1 MRGRNK
7 NCDPKFTSI
16 LIAIN
21 YHTFDHLPNKYSVLL
36 HQCLPIPATWLGSV
50 INHPII
56 INAKATLQLLRYG
69 KGTQAASSSHWILLS
84 FHWSCCLATAS
95 KVFLFT
101 SFYTILWILQ
111 RVRGNQRN
119 TSALQTAGCRD
130 TPSRPSK
137 CESIAQ
143 DQQTGRGFFIFKRRP
158 GASSREERRQP
169 PFIENTQ
176 CHHFIRYQVKKKKG
190 SELKWKLIR
199 FRNSRFLSLE
209 SYYILVTF
217 SPSKPNHHLK
227 TPSPS
232 SSHCCNYQLSWSGR
246 LTLSRAHGKQV

>member
-1 MRGRNK
+1 MAWLSHQSSN
-7 NCDPKFTSI
+7 
-16 LIAIN
+16 
-21 YHTFDHLPNKYSVLL
+21 H
-36 HQCLPIPATWLGSV
+36 HQCQSRPAT
-50 INHPII
+50 
-56 INAKATLQLLRYG
+56 
-69 KGTQAASSSHWILLS
+69 AAIWQRDSSSLLFALDS
-84 FHWSCCLATAS
+84 SQLPLVMLPGHSLQGIP
-95 KVFLFT
+95 
-101 SFYTILWILQ
+101 FYTILWILQ

-143 DQQTGRGFFIFKRRP
+143 DQQTGRGFSIFKRPP

-217 SPSKPNHHLK
+217 SPSKPIHHLK

>member
-1 MRGRNK
+1 MAWLSHQSSN
-7 NCDPKFTSI
+7 
-16 LIAIN
+16 
-21 YHTFDHLPNKYSVLL
+21 H
-36 HQCLPIPATWLGSV
+36 HQCQSHPAT
-50 INHPII
+50 
-56 INAKATLQLLRYG
+56 
-69 KGTQAASSSHWILLS
+69 AAIWQRDSSSLLFALDS
-84 FHWSCCLATAS
+84 SQLPLVMLPGHSLQGIP
-95 KVFLFT
+95 
-101 SFYTILWILQ
+101 FYTILWILQ

-143 DQQTGRGFFIFKRRP
+143 DQQTGRGFFIFKRPP

>member
-1 MRGRNK
+1 MAWLSHQSSN
-7 NCDPKFTSI
+7 
-16 LIAIN
+16 
-21 YHTFDHLPNKYSVLL
+21 H
-36 HQCLPIPATWLGSV
+36 HQCQSHPATAGIW
-50 INHPII
+50 
-56 INAKATLQLLRYG
+56 QRD
-69 KGTQAASSSHWILLS
+69 SSSLLFALDSSQLPLVMLPGHSLQGIL
-84 FHWSCCLATAS
+84 
-95 KVFLFT
+95 
-101 SFYTILWILQ
+101 FYTILWIFQ

-143 DQQTGRGFFIFKRRP
+143 DQQTGRGFSIFKRPP

-190 SELKWKLIR
+190 SDLKWKLIR

-246 LTLSRAHGKQV
+246 LTLSRAHGKQVYTYIWWVSRYNVTSKSKRKHNTKITTLKHYI